1 MVILTILLY
10 IAGSLL
16 ALILLLLLFI
26 LIVPFRYTVQAGYEN
41 SPWFN
46 FNIRCSPAFIIR
58 GAWNDKEQTA
68 SGGQIRLIIFGL
80 PFKINP
86 QKKGKTKEDE
96 KEKKES
102 KKKGF
107 QSMLS
112 ILDKDLRV
120 RGLKLIKELLQILKP
135 DLFSIKGRIGFE
147 EPHLTGWLA
156 AATNTLK
163 YCCDNAFVEIEPYWE
178 DEYYELETLMKGRIR
193 IGLILVKVGWFF
205 LVNRIKQFSRRSE
218 KPGLTSPT

>member
-1 MVILTILLY
+1 LVILTILLY
-10 IAGSLL
+10 IMGSLL
-16 ALILLLLLFI
+16 ALILLLLLFV

-41 SPWFN
+41 SPWFKLN
-46 FNIRCSPAFIIR
+46 LRCSPAFIMR
-58 GAWNDKEQTA
+58 GTWNDKEQTA
-68 SGGQIRLIIFGL
+68 PISQIRLIIFGL

-86 QKKGKTKEDE
+86 QKKDKAREVE
-96 KEKKES
+96 KEKKEA
-102 KKKGF
+102 KRKGF
-107 QSMLS
+107 QSILS

-163 YCCDNAFVEIEPYWE
+163 YGCDNAFVEIEPYWE
-178 DEYYELETLMKGRIR
+178 DEYYELDAIVKGRIR
-193 IGLILVKVGWFF
+193 IGMILVKVGWFF
-205 LVNRIKQFSRRSE
+205 LINRIRQFSRRSE
-218 KPGLTSPT
+218 KSGLTSPT